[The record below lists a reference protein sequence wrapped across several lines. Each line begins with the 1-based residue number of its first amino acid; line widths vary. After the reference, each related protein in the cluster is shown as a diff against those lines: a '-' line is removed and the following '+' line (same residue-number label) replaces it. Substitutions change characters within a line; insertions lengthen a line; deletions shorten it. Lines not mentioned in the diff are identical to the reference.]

1 MCSFWKGYYFQKMI
15 IFQLSRDQVGSE
27 ILKTKKKGISCN
39 LIKRFLQ
46 NENKVILLTM
56 VLLTQDFQCLWSLV
70 DKNDSQVPKNDQK
83 IRTFDIIRNTPSL
96 YHTSL
101 ILEMIYNWWF
111 QKWYCLSFKKSK
123 RPKKHPK
130 MTKKI

>member
-1 MCSFWKGYYFQKMI
+1 MI

-56 VLLTQDFQCLWSLV
+56 VLLTQNFQYLWSLV
-70 DKNDSQVPKNDQK
+70 DKNDSQIPKNDQK
-83 IRTFDIIRNTPSL
+83 IRTLDIIRNTPTL
-96 YHTSL
+96 YHSL
-101 ILEMIYNWWF
+101 SDFGNDLRLMISKVILFIF
-111 QKWYCLSFKKSK
+111 QKIKKAQK
-123 RPKKHPK
+123 APKNDQKNLGH
-130 MTKKI
+130 

>member
-1 MCSFWKGYYFQKMI
+1 
-15 IFQLSRDQVGSE
+15 
-27 ILKTKKKGISCN
+27 
-39 LIKRFLQ
+39 
-46 NENKVILLTM
+46 M

-101 ILEMIYNWWF
+101 ILEMIYN
-111 QKWYCLSFKKSK
+111 
-123 RPKKHPK
+123 
-130 MTKKI
+130 

>member
-1 MCSFWKGYYFQKMI
+1 MCSFWKGYYFQKLI

-27 ILKTKKKGISCN
+27 ILKTKNKGISCN

-56 VLLTQDFQCLWSLV
+56 VLLTQNFQCLWSLV
-70 DKNDSQVPKNDQK
+70 DKNDSQVPKNDKK
-83 IRTFDIIRNTPSL
+83 IRTLDITRNTPSL

-101 ILEMIYNWWF
+101 ILEMICNWLF

-123 RPKKHPK
+123 RPKKHSK